1 MKEFAKEILKDHKG
15 EVVTRFPP
23 EPNGYLHIG
32 HAKSIVLNFSLS
44 EDNGYTNLRFD
55 DTNPDTESKEF
66 VESIIRDVEWLGFTP
81 RNILYASDY
90 FEDLY
95 SYAVTLIEKG
105 LAYVDDSTPE
115 EIAISKGTP
124 VSPGT
129 PTAFRDREKNVN
141 LELFRMMREG
151 KFADGS
157 KVLRA
162 KIDMT
167 HPNMHMRDP
176 ILYRIKRSVHHRTG
190 EKWCIYPM
198 YDFAHG
204 QSDSIEKITHSVCT
218 LEFASHRELYDWF
231 IEKLE
236 IFPSK
241 QYEFSRLNITGM
253 NLSKRFLKGLVET
266 GQVTGWDDPRMPTIS
281 GMRRKGYPA
290 EAIVEF
296 CDRIGVSSRENV
308 IEKDLLEFCVR
319 EKLNEKAKRKMV
331 VLDPVKLIIEDPED
345 AIFSREESL
354 KGIKILRG
362 DDEREIIFTK
372 EIFVESEDFREVADN
387 KWFRLSPGK
396 FVRLK
401 NACIVKCESFEKDE
415 EGKVTLIRCSF
426 VPSSFSGN
434 DNSGIKAKG
443 TIHWVSS
450 EINEEI
456 LVNPCNEI
464 GMPNRVYRAF
474 AETSIIETEKYEP
487 VQFLRK
493 GYFCKDDHGVFNHTV
508 SLKESYK

>member
-218 LEFASHRELYDWF
+218 LEFASHRELYDWS
-231 IEKLE
+231 IYQVVSPIILDLC
-236 IFPSK
+236 I
-241 QYEFSRLNITGM
+241 Y
-253 NLSKRFLKGLVET
+253 KR
-266 GQVTGWDDPRMPTIS
+266 
-281 GMRRKGYPA
+281 
-290 EAIVEF
+290 
-296 CDRIGVSSRENV
+296 
-308 IEKDLLEFCVR
+308 
-319 EKLNEKAKRKMV
+319 
-331 VLDPVKLIIEDPED
+331 
-345 AIFSREESL
+345 
-354 KGIKILRG
+354 
-362 DDEREIIFTK
+362 
-372 EIFVESEDFREVADN
+372 
-387 KWFRLSPGK
+387 
-396 FVRLK
+396 
-401 NACIVKCESFEKDE
+401 
-415 EGKVTLIRCSF
+415 
-426 VPSSFSGN
+426 
-434 DNSGIKAKG
+434 
-443 TIHWVSS
+443 
-450 EINEEI
+450 
-456 LVNPCNEI
+456 
-464 GMPNRVYRAF
+464 
-474 AETSIIETEKYEP
+474 
-487 VQFLRK
+487 
-493 GYFCKDDHGVFNHTV
+493 
-508 SLKESYK
+508 